1 MANLIEKIKDKR
13 APAPETPERRD
24 VPVAH
29 PDPQQGLTG
38 AQVRERADAGWT
50 NAPVDPPGK
59 TVKQIVLSNI
69 FTYFNMLFFLL
80 ALCVIAVQQWLNLT
94 FMGVIIVNTAIGIIQ
109 EIRSKKTLDKLNIL
123 ASPKAVAVRDGRR
136 VTIDTAQLVRD
147 DIVIFAAGNQIY
159 ADAVVAQDSCYV
171 NEALITGES
180 DEIKKNPGDKLLSG
194 SFVVSGMCRAQ
205 LTDVG
210 ADSYV
215 SRLTQEAKRAKK
227 PQQSEMMRSLQNLV
241 KWIGILVIPL
251 GVVMFVKEYVWLGRV
266 VPIAVTSTVG
276 SIIGMIPEGLYLL
289 TSLALVAGVVRLAQR
304 KTLVHELGCIET
316 LARVD
321 TLCVDKTGTVTENKM
336 IVEDICPLCDD
347 RFTLEDIRMIM
358 SDYVYAMQADNDT
371 MAALR
376 RYFTGEKTQDATAT
390 LPFSSAKKYGGVSF
404 HAEETYLLGAPDVLL
419 AGRENPYQEQI
430 EGYSAKGCRVL
441 LLGMYDGALSD
452 ETLSADLLPIALIL
466 LSNKIRAEAPETFGY
481 FASQGVAVKVISGDN
496 PVTVSAV
503 AQQAG
508 IEGAENWVDA
518 RELKTD
524 QDIARAIRRYTI
536 SGDNARTVSEVAKRA
551 GIENADRFVD
561 ARTLTT
567 EEAIRDAAGKYTV
580 FGRVTPAQKRSLVQA
595 LKADGHTVAM
605 TGDGVNDVLALK
617 EADCSIAMASGSDV
631 ACQVSHI
638 VLLDS
643 NFASMPSVVA
653 EGRRVINNI
662 ERSASLYL
670 VKNIF
675 SFCLAFFTLFATLP
689 YPFSPAQLTLVSAVT
704 IGIPSFILAMEPN
717 ESLVK
722 GKFLR
727 NVLFRA
733 LPAAMTDLAMVVGI
747 LLFYIAF
754 QLDDTAMITICTGV
768 MGIVGLMMVHRTC
781 QPYNT
786 IRKVMIVV
794 LSVLF
799 VIAYFGFPTLFSLQK
814 LNLQSALIL
823 IVFGLLSWPVM
834 KAFCRLNDRMR
845 AKFEA
850 WRAGKTAKAA

>member
-1 MANLIEKIKDKR
+1 MAKLIEKIKDKR
-13 APAPETPERRD
+13 APEPEAPARRD
-24 VPVAH
+24 IPVVH
-29 PDPQQGLTG
+29 PASEQGLTS
-38 AQVRERADAGWT
+38 AQVRERTDAGWT

-94 FMGVIIVNTAIGIIQ
+94 FMGVIIVNTAIGIVQ
-109 EIRSKKTLDKLNIL
+109 ELRSKKTLDKLSIL
-123 ASPKAVAVRDGRR
+123 ASPKAVAVRDGKR
-136 VTIDTAQLVRD
+136 VTVDTAQLVRD
-147 DIVIFAAGNQIY
+147 DIVVFAAGNQIY
-159 ADAVVAQDSCYV
+159 ADAVVASESCYV

-194 SFVVSGMCRAQ
+194 SFVVSGLCRAQ

-227 PQQSEMMRSLQNLV
+227 PQQSEMMRALQNLV
-241 KWIGILVIPL
+241 KWIGVIVIPL
-251 GVVMFVKEYVWLGRV
+251 GVVMFIKEFVWLDRA

-336 IVEDICPLCDD
+336 IVEDVCPLCDD
-347 RFTLEDIRMIM
+347 RFTLDDIRMIM
-358 SDYVYAMQADNDT
+358 ADYVYAMQADNDT

-452 ETLSADLLPIALIL
+452 ETLDAGLLPIALIL

-481 FASQGVAVKVISGDN
+481 FAAQGVAVKV
-496 PVTVSAV
+496 
-503 AQQAG
+503 
-508 IEGAENWVDA
+508 
-518 RELKTD
+518 
-524 QDIARAIRRYTI
+524 I

-561 ARTLTT
+561 ARTLTS
-567 EEAIRDAAGKYTV
+567 EEAIREAAGRYTV

-595 LKADGHTVAM
+595 LKAEGHTVAM

-675 SFCLAFFTLFATLP
+675 SFFLAFFTLFA
-689 YPFSPAQLTLVSAVT
+689 
-704 IGIPSFILAMEPN
+704 
-717 ESLVK
+717 
-722 GKFLR
+722 
-727 NVLFRA
+727 
-733 LPAAMTDLAMVVGI
+733 
-747 LLFYIAF
+747 
-754 QLDDTAMITICTGV
+754 TICTGV

-794 LSVLF
+794 LGVLF
-799 VIAYFGFPTLFSLQK
+799 VIAYFGFPTLFNLQK
-814 LNLQSALIL
+814 LDLQSALIL

-845 AKFEA
+845 ARFEA
-850 WRAGKTAKAA
+850 WRAAKTAKAA